1 MQRLV
6 GIAAVG
12 ISDIQNCMKWRAV
25 TFDWNRARAFL
36 VTAEEG
42 SLTAAARALGLTQP
56 TLSRQV
62 DALEKELSLVLFE
75 RIGRG
80 LVPTPAGVELLEH
93 VRGMGEAA
101 TRLSV
106 AASGQSQSLDGPICI
121 IASEVYAAFLLP
133 PIIARLR
140 RTHPGLEVEIIAS
153 NASADLRRREADIA
167 IRNVASTQQEL
178 IVKKIRDDRAH
189 MYATASYLDSLG
201 PLQSLGDLKGADFL
215 GFTNNALLIEALNA
229 MGLAITRRNFPVVCD
244 NHLVQWEF
252 VKNGAGI
259 GLITEDIGDQEPLVR
274 RVLPSMEPINVPMW
288 LVAHRELHTSARV
301 RVVFNFLALEL
312 SRRRV

>member
-1 MQRLV
+1 MPGSA
-6 GIAAVG
+6 GIAEEC
-12 ISDIQNCMKWRAV
+12 IQIIQICMEWRTV

-62 DALEKELSLVLFE
+62 EALEKELSLVLFD
-75 RIGRG
+75 RVGRG
-80 LVPTPAGVELLEH
+80 LVLTPAGVELLEH

-121 IASEVYAAFLLP
+121 TASEVYAAFLLP

-153 NASADLRRREADIA
+153 NASTDLRRREADIA

-178 IVKKIRDDRAH
+178 IVRKIRDDRAH
-189 MYATASYLDSLG
+189 MYAAGSYLDTLG
-201 PLQSLGDLKGADFL
+201 PLQSLDDLKGADFL
-215 GFTNNALLIEALNA
+215 GFASTAVLIEALNA
-229 MGLAITRRNFPVVCD
+229 LGLNVTRKNFPVVCD

-259 GLITEDIGDQEPLVR
+259 GLITEDIGDPEPLVR
-274 RVLPSMEPINVPMW
+274 RVMPSMAPINVPMW
-288 LVAHRELHTSARV
+288 LVAHRELNTSARV
-301 RVVFNFLALEL
+301 RAVFNFLALEL